1 MGENK
6 MTDTA
11 MGLLRESFKYVENAL
26 LTQAWN
32 KEGHAEAYD
41 LRARITALL
50 DSGGWVKVGDGLPE
64 AGVSV
69 LVCEPGYPVMKTCHD
84 GYEFLLPHKD
94 KVTHWQP
101 LPPLPKG

>member
-11 MGLLRESFKYVENAL
+11 MGLLREAKDTLASIGTPQHYEYRRIA
-26 LTQAWN
+26 
-32 KEGHAEAYD
+32 D
-41 LRARITALL
+41 LMERITALL